1 MKKLSVLLS
10 LILVLSLLFSP
21 AASAAGGNTD
31 TLGDWNIRIA
41 VPDQAAAAVLEGSTY
56 YIYAQ
61 KEGYIP
67 YVMLMATDRFDNEE
81 AFIDYLTDSLS
92 KQYQQQG
99 FEVTS
104 APAAKTIGDKHCYE
118 VDYAYTISGY
128 DAVDR
133 RIFITVDKLTYMFCT
148 KEIPSLGMTLDG
160 MLEEVI
166 ENAVF
171 LSEEGTAPVDAA
183 PTQEAESD
191 LYPVYLYREE
201 NGMPKYW
208 LDLTG
213 LYSENPVL
221 HCYFRSGDPTF
232 YEGQYVLDFKTAE
245 ADGDTLLIYD
255 IYDAWGNDVSDWF
268 NWIKLDFGDSSLV
281 MDIGR
286 NEKTLAGGAEDNI
299 LTGGYEM
306 EPCAANACFECRNE
320 NGDLLYWMI
329 PNDDGDPE
337 VHGTSRF
344 GGDPE
349 TLEEVYILDSDFAEE
364 NSDGSVRY
372 HQVTRNGSD
381 ISKLLESVVLRA
393 DGPSWVLTVKPEGNA
408 SNDDGLLS
416 GTYTFEPSVRF
427 VPAEPGP
434 YTADEL
440 GLLARQYYFLETGFF
455 PPEAEVTEN
464 DDGSLTVHLFEIVE
478 KAGIPAHTAT
488 SAWYTVDPFGV
499 GVNDITG
506 EEVYLAG

>member
-1 MKKLSVLLS
+1 MKKLSVFLS
-10 LILVLSLLFSP
+10 LILVLSLLLSP
-21 AASAAGGNTD
+21 AASAAGGNSD

-41 VPDQAAAAVLEGSTY
+41 VPDSAAAAVLEGNTY

-61 KEGYIP
+61 EEGYIP
-67 YVMLMATDRFDNEE
+67 YVMLMATSRFASEE
-81 AFIDYLTDSLS
+81 EFIDYLSDTLAAH
-92 KQYQQQG
+92 YQLQG
-99 FEVTS
+99 FAVTS
-104 APAAKTIGDKHCYE
+104 APALKTIGDKLCYE

-128 DAVDR
+128 EAVDR
-133 RIFITVDKLTYMFCT
+133 RIFITVDELTYMFCS
-148 KEIPSLGMTLDG
+148 KEIPSLGLTLDG
-160 MLEEVI
+160 MLEEVV

-171 LSEEGTAPVDAA
+171 LSEEVNAPVDTA
-183 PTQEAESD
+183 PTTETEED

-213 LYSENPVL
+213 LYSDKPVL
-221 HCYFRSGDPTF
+221 HCYFRSGEPTF
-232 YEGQYVLDFKTAE
+232 YESTFVLDFETAE
-245 ADGDTLLIYD
+245 TDDGALLIYD
-255 IYDAWGNDVSDWF
+255 VYDAWGNDVSDWF
-268 NWIKLDFGDSSLV
+268 NWFELDFEDSGLV

-299 LTGGYEM
+299 LTGRYEM
-306 EPCAANACFECRNE
+306 EPCAANACFECYDE

-329 PNDDGDPE
+329 PNEDGNVE
-337 VHGTSRF
+337 IHGISRF

-349 TLEEVYILDSDFAEE
+349 TLEEVYILDSESAAEK
-364 NSDGSVRY
+364 SDGSFRY
-372 HQVTRNGSD
+372 YQVTRNGSD
-381 ISKLLESVVLRA
+381 ISRLFKSVVLRQ
-393 DGPSWVLTVKPEGNA
+393 DGSLWVLTVKPEGKA
-408 SNDDGLLS
+408 SSDDTLIS
-416 GTYTFEPSVRF
+416 GTYTFEPVVSF

-434 YTADEL
+434 YTAEEL
-440 GLLARQYYFLETGFF
+440 GLLAQQYYFLGTGFF

-464 DDGSLTVHLFEIVE
+464 DDGSLTIHLYEIVE
-478 KAGIPAHTAT
+478 NAGVPAHNAT